1 MTFTYSGM
9 NRETDLTGCTV
20 GAATRPPA
28 NARELRL
35 SSWALWP
42 AILLALLFVPAAK
55 AQLPDQGPTQQE
67 NESAGQIP
75 GNYSLQQTVEFGYRD
90 SLISGNMNNY
100 NTFEN
105 LGSGMRLFDYTLD
118 MKSQNHKGLLFD
130 NLSFSNFGYGG
141 DPNSVSRLHVDK
153 NKWYD
158 FRAMFRRDEY
168 YFDYNLL
175 ANPLNISNF
184 PTGCTTACT
193 PVAIT
198 NSPHALYYDRH
209 MQDYDLTLLPES
221 RIRFRLGYSRIFTGG
236 PGDTTF
242 EGGADAEL
250 SQSTATTTDAY
261 RMGVDY
267 KGIAK
272 TTFSF
277 DEMLNYTK
285 IDQTAVDANMQ
296 YQLSNGTPVDLGIV
310 FQGTTPC
317 ATPVTNGT
325 TTPPTVTANCNGYL
339 SYNKVENP
347 RSSFPTERFSFESSY
362 FKNLEMNGAVAYSGG
377 SNSIPDLN
385 EIVNGWT
392 SRTLTRESTTGGPA
406 SANRVEVNADW
417 AADYRI
423 TDKLHA
429 IDEFRF
435 DDWRIPSMWA
445 TAETNL
451 FATPATS
458 GQVGLLLPIA
468 MVTPANFATVC
479 PTAPYNG
486 ANCPQHASGSGADV
500 TDELVS
506 QFLGQN
512 LKSNTFQLHYDFTS
526 RISARL
532 GYEYT
537 SRAISDFSA
546 TWDTGEIYFPG
557 GPGGTKGLSEGGTA
571 TGNYYWA
578 ARGDCA
584 ILAGGALPASCA
596 LDSATGWIEEG
607 SPTNLVPEA
616 GNDTGRNFYNIHEN
630 LALLGLT
637 IRPVDALRI
646 NADFDVGSN
655 DNSFTRIS
663 PRELQ
668 DYKVHATYTP
678 KPWAT
683 VSGAIDIHENRDDVY
698 AVDNVE
704 HGRTYSFN
712 TTLAPFPQLWIDFG
726 FNYMDVYTQTEIC
739 FDDGTPPAG
748 YTACPAPAVSPVPA
762 TPAAC
767 SSNTSCGDL
776 SFYQSKDYYAYGDVM
791 WKPYKRVTATLGY
804 LGTISR
810 GNTTFLSPYAPTGT
824 LDFNYLKP
832 YLSLKI
838 DIYKGFSYKTA
849 WNYYGYNDHGV
860 ANPLGLAPL
869 PLQNFDGS
877 NITFSFLAAF

>member
-1 MTFTYSGM
+1 MDFTYSGM
-9 NRETDLTGCTV
+9 NRETGLADCTG
-20 GAATRPPA
+20 GAAVRPNA

-35 SSWALWP
+35 RSRALWP
-42 AILLALLFVPAAK
+42 AIVLALLFVPAAK
-55 AQLPDQGPTQQE
+55 AQLPDQGPTQPLSE
-67 NESAGQIP
+67 NAGQIS
-75 GNYSLQQTVEFGYRD
+75 GNYSFQQSVEFGYRD
-90 SLISGNMNNY
+90 SMISGNMNNY

-105 LGSGMRLFDYTLD
+105 LGSGVRLFNYTLD
-118 MKSQNHKGLLFD
+118 MKSQNHKGLFFD

-168 YFDYNLL
+168 FFDYDLL
-175 ANPLNISNF
+175 ANPLNPSTF
-184 PTGCTTACT
+184 PSTCGTTVACT

-221 RIRFRLGYSRIFTGG
+221 RVRFRLGYSRIFTGG
-236 PGDTTF
+236 PGDTTL
-242 EGGADAEL
+242 EGGADTVL
-250 SQSTATTTDAY
+250 SQSTASTADAY

-267 KGIAK
+267 KGIAR

-277 DEMLNYTK
+277 DELLNYEK
-285 IDQTAVDANMQ
+285 IDQTATDTNTR

-310 FQGTTPC
+310 FQGTSPC
-317 ATPVTNGT
+317 ATPVTNAT

-339 SYNKVENP
+339 SYNKVQNP

-362 FKNLEMNGAVAYSGG
+362 FKNLEMNGAVAYSGDR
-377 SNSIPDLN
+377 NSIPDFD

-392 SRTLTRESTTGGPA
+392 SRTATRESTTAGPA
-406 SANRVEVNADW
+406 SASRVEVNADW

-423 TDKLHA
+423 TDKLHI

-435 DDWRIPSMWA
+435 DNWRIPGMWE

-451 FATPATS
+451 YATPATS
-458 GQVGLLLPIA
+458 GQTGLLLPIA
-468 MVTPANFATVC
+468 EVTPADFATLC

-486 ANCPQHASGSGADV
+486 PNCPQHAAPSGSSPSGSSADV
-500 TDELVS
+500 VNELVS

-512 LKSNTFQLHYDFTS
+512 LKSNIFELHYDFTS

-557 GPGGTKGLSEGGTA
+557 GPGGTA
-571 TGNYYWA
+571 ANYYNA

-584 ILAGGALPASCA
+584 LVSGTLPTTCA
-596 LDSATGWIEEG
+596 VNSNGSIQEG
-607 SPTNLVPEA
+607 TPTNLVPEA
-616 GNDTGRNFYNIHEN
+616 GNDTARNFYDIHEN
-630 LALLGLT
+630 LALLGIT
-637 IRPVDALRI
+637 IRPTSTLRI
-646 NADFDVGSN
+646 NADLEAGSN

-668 DYKVHATYTP
+668 DYKVHGTYTP
-678 KPWAT
+678 KPWAS
-683 VSGAIDIHENRDDVY
+683 VSGAVDIHENRDDVY
-698 AVDNVE
+698 TVDNIE
-704 HGRTYSFN
+704 HGRAYSFN
-712 TTLAPFPQLWIDFG
+712 TTLAPSPQLWIDFG
-726 FNYMDVYTQTEIC
+726 YNYMDIYTQTEIC
-739 FDDGTPPAG
+739 FAASGTGVPTYP
-748 YTACPAPAVSPVPA
+748 ACPPSLGSPVA
-762 TPAAC
+762 QST
-767 SSNTSCGDL
+767 L
-776 SFYQSKDYYAYGDVM
+776 SYYESKDYYAYGDVM
-791 WKPYKRVTATLGY
+791 WKPYKRVTATFGY
-804 LGTISR
+804 LGSIVR
-810 GNTTFLSPYAPTGT
+810 GNTTFLNPLSPTGT
-824 LDFNYLKP
+824 LDFNYVKP
-832 YLSLKI
+832 YVSLTV
-838 DIYKGFSYKTA
+838 DLYKGFSYKTA

-860 ANPLGLAPL
+860 ANPTGLAAL

-877 NITFSFLAAF
+877 NVTFSFLCSF